1 MLQLKPET
9 PDLWDSI
16 LPEELRKLPEELA
29 RVDLLLQDERLMEPF
44 VRRFSQTQGRPGVPI
59 STYLRL
65 MYLKFLAQKIS
76 AMFEQRPNS
85 SPAQ

>member
-29 RVDLLLQDERLMEPF
+29 RVDILLQDERLIRGAR
-44 VRRFSQTQGRPGVPI
+44 VVIRRMAGRAP
-59 STYLRL
+59 
-65 MYLKFLAQKIS
+65 
-76 AMFEQRPNS
+76 
-85 SPAQ
+85 